1 MKTLFRIFIV
11 LPIAVLLLLFAI
23 ANRHIVTVSFDPFP
37 GGDID
42 GPSVTAPLFLVQM
55 LAGIAGLLFG
65 GFIVWMRQGRWRR
78 DARLARADANAAR
91 AEADRLRADLL
102 ATKVA
107 TGIATGTAIV
117 PVRKDAA

>member
-11 LPIAVLLLLFAI
+11 LPIGLLLLLFAI

-42 GPSVTAPLFLVQM
+42 GPSITAPLFLVQM
-55 LAGIAGLLFG
+55 LAGIAGLLIG
-65 GFIVWMRQGRWRR
+65 GCVVWMRQGRWRR
-78 DARLARADANAAR
+78 DARTARADANAAR

-102 ATKVA
+102 ATRVSA
-107 TGIATGTAIV
+107 DTATGTALV
-117 PVRKDAA
+117 VRRDAA